1 MALLEENFLSR
12 EPMVQENGK
21 VISEYDENKYH
32 IFFTDV
38 YSDKMPKQR
47 ELRIK
52 KKLYE
57 FFTAPITKFW
67 ANSVGNYIVF

>member
-1 MALLEENFLSR
+1 M
-12 EPMVQENGK
+12 
-21 VISEYDENKYH
+21 SEYDDGNKYH
-32 IFFTDV
+32 IFFTDA
-38 YSDKMPKQR
+38 YSDKTPKQR

-67 ANSVGNYIVF
+67 ANSVSLCFYSFERF

>member
-1 MALLEENFLSR
+1 MAR
-12 EPMVQENGK
+12 DAIIHENGK
-21 VISEYDENKYH
+21 LPEYDENKYH

-57 FFTAPITKFW
+57 FFTAPISKFW
-67 ANSVGNYIVF
+67 SNSVSVIRFISAPGINI